1 MSLQIS
7 ATRTGEKPTTDL
19 IYAHCAV
26 RARSRPVT
34 ARWPR
39 MPRGGSPRA
48 LDLGN
53 GLWVIV
59 STVPG
64 KEYESG
70 LARRLSDVEWLAECG
85 VAHHE
90 VIARAAHGRGVAPFR
105 LLTLFRSDDRAIAE
119 VTRLRARIER
129 ALDRVNDRRE
139 WVVRVAAVAQ
149 ARRPKNR
156 PISRSGTSYLMER
169 AAQSSR
175 WRAGAASASADARRV
190 ARALIAALNEYADQV
205 VQRPSEAA
213 HVLYDGALLVSRER
227 EHDLGNVVRQ
237 WAPRLAPVGCRVS
250 LTGPWPPY
258 SFVSLDGR
266 RSGASHDRG

>member
-1 MSLQIS
+1 M
-7 ATRTGEKPTTDL
+7 TDL
-19 IYAHCAV
+19 IYAHCAL
-26 RARSRPVT
+26 RARSRPAMT
-34 ARWPR
+34 TRWPR
-39 MPRGGSPRA
+39 MPKGGTPRV

-53 GLWVIV
+53 GLWVLV
-59 STVPG
+59 STVPA

-70 LARRLSDVEWLAECG
+70 LAGRLSDVEWLAECG
-85 VAHHE
+85 VAHHD
-90 VIARAAHGRGVAPFR
+90 VIARAAEKHGVAPFR
-105 LLTLFRSDDRAIAE
+105 LLTLFRSDDRVIAE

-139 WVVRVAAVAQ
+139 WVVRVAAVS
-149 ARRPKNR
+149 RGGKSSNR
-156 PISRSGTSYLMER
+156 QTASSGTSYLMER
-169 AAQSSR
+169 AQQPSR
-175 WRAGAASASADARRV
+175 RPIASPDARRV
-190 ARALIAALNEYADQV
+190 ARALVAELKAYADRV

-266 RSGASHDRG
+266 RSSASHDRG

>member
-1 MSLQIS
+1 M
-7 ATRTGEKPTTDL
+7 TEL

-26 RARSRPVT
+26 RARSRPAVT
-34 ARWPR
+34 TGWPR
-39 MPRGGSPRA
+39 MPKGGPPRA

-70 LARRLSDVEWLAECG
+70 LARRLTDVEWLAECG

-90 VIARAAHGRGVAPFR
+90 VIARAVQRHGVAPFC
-105 LLTLFRSDDRAIAE
+105 LLTLFRSEDRVVAE
-119 VTRLRARIER
+119 VTRLRTRLER
-129 ALDRVNDRRE
+129 ALDRVDDRRE
-139 WVVRVAAVAQ
+139 WVVRVAAVSRA
-149 ARRPKNR
+149 AKPAKRRTA
-156 PISRSGTSYLMER
+156 SSGTSYLLAR
-169 AAQSSR
+169 AAQPSSR
-175 WRAGAASASADARRV
+175 STDARRV
-190 ARALIAALNEYADQV
+190 ARESVAELKEYADRV

-213 HVLYDGALLVSRER
+213 HVVYDGALLVSRAR
-227 EHDLGNVVRQ
+227 EQDLRNAVRQ
-237 WAPRLAPVGCRVS
+237 LAPRLALVGCRIS

-266 RSGASHDRG
+266 RTSATHDRA

>member
-1 MSLQIS
+1 M
-7 ATRTGEKPTTDL
+7 TDL
-19 IYAHCAV
+19 IYAHCAL
-26 RARSRPVT
+26 RARSRPAMT
-34 ARWPR
+34 TRWPR
-39 MPRGGSPRA
+39 MPKGGTPRL
-48 LDLGN
+48 LDLGD
-53 GLWVIV
+53 GLWVLV

-70 LARRLSDVEWLAECG
+70 LSDVEWLAECG

-90 VIARAAHGRGVAPFR
+90 VIARAAAKHGVAPFR
-105 LLTLFRSDDRAIAE
+105 LLTLFRSDDRVIAE
-119 VTRLRARIER
+119 VTRLRSRIER

-139 WVVRVAAVAQ
+139 WVVRVAAVSQ
-149 ARRPKNR
+149 RGTSIRRQR
-156 PISRSGTSYLMER
+156 ASSGTSYLMER
-169 AAQSSR
+169 ASQPVAR
-175 WRAGAASASADARRV
+175 PIASADARRV
-190 ARALIAALNEYADQV
+190 ARALVAALKAYADRV

-258 SFVSLDGR
+258 SFVNLDGR
-266 RSGASHDRG
+266 RSSASHDRG

>member
-1 MSLQIS
+1 
-7 ATRTGEKPTTDL
+7 
-19 IYAHCAV
+19 
-26 RARSRPVT
+26 
-34 ARWPR
+34 
-39 MPRGGSPRA
+39 MPRGGLPRA

-53 GLWVIV
+53 GLWVVV

-70 LARRLSDVEWLAECG
+70 LAGRVSDVEWLAACG

-90 VIARAAHGRGVAPFR
+90 VIARAAHGHGVAPFR
-105 LLTLFRSDDRAIAE
+105 LLTLFRSEDRALAE
-119 VTRLRARIER
+119 VTQLRARIER

-139 WVVRVAAVAQ
+139 WVVRVAAVSQ
-149 ARRPKNR
+149 AHTSKERPVAR
-156 PISRSGTSYLMER
+156 ARARSSSGTSYLMER
-169 AAQSSR
+169 AAQPSSR
-175 WRAGAASASADARRV
+175 RAGAASASADARRV
-190 ARALIAALNEYADQV
+190 ARALIAELNEYADQV

-266 RSGASHDRG
+266 RSSASHDRG